1 MNYENFREIM
11 NACSMEAEA
20 EVKLVPNT
28 IFFQHH
34 DYSDYLLEY
43 RNTDD
48 VPRFSYLE
56 NPSKK

>member
-11 NACSMEAEA
+11 NACSMEAKA

-28 IFFQHH
+28 IFFQYH